1 MGLNVDAVV
10 TATRDQLAAELR
22 EAGRP
27 LSTMQLAARCG
38 IPWHTVRLVD
48 ASCAWVQAFAAHRY
62 GAVLDCRDG
71 VHTVAVPPLPGL
83 IHPLLVDLE
92 AAGIITRVTGPGIGK
107 DVADGFVRQAS
118 HSWMTWRYTGSES
131 DPEFEAIVAGF

>member
-1 MGLNVDAVV
+1 MMMSTDAVV
-10 TATRDQLAAELR
+10 IATRDQLAAELR

-38 IPWHTVRLVD
+38 IPWRTVRVVD
-48 ASCAWVQAFAAHRY
+48 ASCSWAQAFAQHRY
-62 GAVLDCRDG
+62 GAVIECCGR
-71 VHTVAVPPLPGL
+71 VHTVTVPPLPGL

-92 AAGIITRVTGPGIGK
+92 AAGIIARVTGPGIGK
-107 DVADGFVRQAS
+107 QVSDGFVSRAN
-118 HSWMTWRYTGSES
+118 HAWVTWRYTGRRS

>member
-10 TATRDQLAAELR
+10 TAARDQMAAELR

-38 IPWHTVRLVD
+38 IPWRTVRLVD
-48 ASCAWVQAFAAHRY
+48 ASCSWAQAFAQHRY
-62 GAVLDCRDG
+62 GAVLDCRDR
-71 VHTVAVPPLPGL
+71 VHTVAVPPLAGL

-92 AAGIITRVTGPGIGK
+92 AAGVVARVTGPGIGK
-107 DVADGFVRQAS
+107 QAVDGFVHHAN
-118 HSWMTWRYTGSES
+118 HAWMTWRYTGPVS
-131 DPEFEAIVAGF
+131 DPEFDAIVADF